1 MRLDARLRFENLVVG
16 AGNRLAAAAAR
27 AVAESPGLLYNPL
40 FVYGGGGLGKTH
52 LLNAVGHLT
61 ETLHPDADIEYTTL
75 DDFVEQLHAAVSA
88 GQVEAFSRRYD
99 RVDLLLLDDAQRLS
113 GRFETQAELLRLFE
127 RMLAGDKQVVLA
139 SDRAPQ
145 DIVDV
150 DTELIACLSGGLIVD
165 VASPDYATRT
175 AILQAT
181 CEERRLTISAG
192 ALDELAQ
199 VEFESVREL
208 QGALNRLVSHQTGAH
223 GQRAVAP
230 PAPAQKPDGEFED
243 FLSEISVVVQE
254 QVEAWEAA
262 AHDPA
267 RTAESEALAARALS
281 GDPMAEPPGAA
292 PPRDASFLDREKV
305 VWHWPDVGARVIEEL
320 R

>member
-27 AVAESPGLLYNPL
+27 AVAESPGRVYNPL
-40 FVYGGGGLGKTH
+40 FVYGGAGLGKTH
-52 LLNAVGHLT
+52 LLNAVGHLA
-61 ETLHPDADIEYTTL
+61 ETLHPGADIEYTTL
-75 DDFVEQLHAAVSA
+75 DDFVEQLHAAVTA

-113 GRFETQAELLRLFE
+113 GRFETQAEVLRLFE
-127 RMLAGDKQVVLA
+127 RMQAADKQIVLT

-145 DIVDV
+145 DIADV
-150 DTELIACLSGGLIVD
+150 DAQLIACLSGGLIVD
-165 VASPDYATRT
+165 VTSPDYSTRT

-223 GQRAVAP
+223 GQMAVPA

-243 FLSEISVVVQE
+243 FLSEITLVVQE
-254 QVEAWEAA
+254 QVEAWETAV
-262 AHDPA
+262 HDPA
-267 RTAESEALAARALS
+267 RTAESAALAARALS
-281 GDPMAEPPGAA
+281 GEPMAAPPSAA

-305 VWHWPDVGARVIEEL
+305 VWHWPDVSARVIEEL